1 MLPYSLAKVNF
12 WFEIVVI
19 NVTIHYHWAKVRA
32 WASRIVTNQPS
43 DRLETLVR
51 IGRVLSSD
59 VSLTQGQILEYV
71 HYHASQNMN
80 MENMV
85 IGLYDKSADQLVF
98 TLAYQHGQKIPLDSM
113 ANEWEPLMGDAR
125 RAEWITREKR
135 PLFLP
140 NRRAWKVWRVNNPDT
155 CGEPV
160 ASYIGVPMMV
170 GDKLLGVISASH
182 PDQEHVYDESD
193 LKLLQAVA
201 DYAAIALDNKV
212 VNTQLKSLVRIGR
225 EVSAQL
231 NVNEEEILTL
241 IYEQL
246 STLMSTDNMY
256 VALYDEASESVRFG
270 LARKDGSPVDVD
282 EATAMAGKSR
292 MWWIIANGE
301 PLLHHTRRAGEEWYQ
316 QQQRQNASPVIFPS
330 YLGVPLAVRGRVLG
344 VIALY
349 DPEHEHVYNNADLE
363 ILSAVADYAAVGLN
377 NAQLYREAR
386 NDVIASRNLA
396 TLGAAM
402 AALQHRVYN
411 MFSYI
416 TPALESLRQRVN
428 VSDAEIVDILDD
440 IEQTVSFTSGLI
452 DRLRNLAVAEDSAQE
467 VQIGAILNSVVME
480 AQRRFPQVAF
490 DLQIGGLLP
499 EIKAPV
505 DQINEVFTN
514 LVENACRVMPE
525 GGRLILNA
533 RLNEGANT
541 IEVRVQDTGPGINP
555 VIQPRLFLKPVPE
568 RSDKSGSSGLGLWLS
583 RLILASL
590 AGNIMIEATG
600 AHGTTILVIL
610 PVRQGNE

>member
-1 MLPYSLAKVNF
+1 M
-12 WFEIVVI
+12 
-19 NVTIHYHWAKVRA
+19 
-32 WASRIVTNQPS
+32 TNQPF

-71 HYHASQNMN
+71 HRYASQMMN
-80 MENMV
+80 MDNMV
-85 IGLYDKSADQLVF
+85 IGLYDKSADQLAF
-98 TLAYQHGQKIPLDSM
+98 TLVYQQGQLIDLD
-113 ANEWEPLMGDAR
+113 NTPNDWEPLMGDAR

-140 NRRAWKVWRVNNPDT
+140 NLRAWQVWRVNNPET

-182 PDQEHVYDESD
+182 PDQEYVYDESD

-212 VNTQLKSLVRIGR
+212 VNTQLKSLVKIGR

-246 STLMSTDNMY
+246 SLLMSTENMY
-256 VALYDEASESVRFG
+256 VALYDEASKSVRFG
-270 LARKDGSPVDVD
+270 LARQDGKPVDVD

-292 MWWIIANGE
+292 MWWIITNGE
-301 PLLHHTRRAGEEWYQ
+301 PLLHHTRKAGEAWYQ
-316 QQQRQNASPVIFPS
+316 QEERGNVSPVIFPS
-330 YLGVPLAVRGRVLG
+330 YLGVPLAVRGKVLG

-349 DPEHEHVYNNADLE
+349 DPQHEYVYNNADLE
-363 ILSAVADYAAVGLN
+363 ILSALADYAAVGLN

-386 NDVIASRNLA
+386 NDVIAARNLA

-428 VSDAEIVDILDD
+428 VNDAEVVNILDD
-440 IEQTVSFTSGLI
+440 IEQTVSFTSDLI
-452 DRLRNLAVAEDSAQE
+452 GRLRNLAATEEDAQE
-467 VQIGAILNSVVME
+467 VQIAAVLNSVVLE
-480 AQRRFPQVAF
+480 AQRRFPHIRFQ
-490 DLQIGGLLP
+490 LQLDSPLP
-499 EIKAPV
+499 IIKAPSE
-505 DQINEVFTN
+505 QITEVFMN
-514 LVENACRVMPE
+514 LVENACRIMSQ
-525 GGRLILNA
+525 GGELFLNA
-533 RLNEGANT
+533 RLNEGTNT
-541 IEVRVQDTGPGINP
+541 IEARVQDTGPGINP
-555 VIQPRLFLKPVPE
+555 NLQPRLFLKPVPS
-568 RSDKSGSSGLGLWLS
+568 RSDQSGSSGLGLWLS

-590 AGNIMIEATG
+590 AGNIMIEDTG

>member
-1 MLPYSLAKVNF
+1 M
-12 WFEIVVI
+12 
-19 NVTIHYHWAKVRA
+19 
-32 WASRIVTNQPS
+32 TNQPF

-71 HYHASQNMN
+71 HRYASQMMN
-80 MENMV
+80 MDNMV
-85 IGLYDKSADQLVF
+85 IGLYDKSADQLAF
-98 TLAYQHGQKIPLDSM
+98 TLVYQQGQLIDLD
-113 ANEWEPLMGDAR
+113 NTPNDWEPLMGDAR

-140 NRRAWKVWRVNNPDT
+140 NLRAWQVWRVNNPET

-182 PDQEHVYDESD
+182 PDQEYVYDESD

-212 VNTQLKSLVRIGR
+212 VNTQLKSLVKIGR

-246 STLMSTDNMY
+246 SLLMSTENMY
-256 VALYDEASESVRFG
+256 VALYDEASNSVRFG
-270 LARKDGSPVDVD
+270 LARQDGKPVDVD

-292 MWWIIANGE
+292 MWWIITNGE
-301 PLLHHTRRAGEEWYQ
+301 PLLHHTRKAGEAWYQ
-316 QQQRQNASPVIFPS
+316 QEERGNVSPVIFPS
-330 YLGVPLAVRGRVLG
+330 YLGVPLAVRGKVLG

-349 DPEHEHVYNNADLE
+349 DPQHEYVYNNADLE
-363 ILSAVADYAAVGLN
+363 ILSALADYAAVGLN

-386 NDVIASRNLA
+386 NDVIATRNLA

-428 VSDAEIVDILDD
+428 VNDAEVVNILDD
-440 IEQTVSFTSGLI
+440 IEQTVSFTSDLI
-452 DRLRNLAVAEDSAQE
+452 GRLRNLAATEEDAQE
-467 VQIGAILNSVVME
+467 VQIAAVLNSVVLE
-480 AQRRFPQVAF
+480 AQRRFPHIRFQLHL
-490 DLQIGGLLP
+490 DSPLP
-499 EIKAPV
+499 IIKAPSE
-505 DQINEVFTN
+505 QITEVFMN
-514 LVENACRVMPE
+514 LVENACRIMSQ
-525 GGRLILNA
+525 GGELFLNA
-533 RLNEGANT
+533 RLNEGTNT
-541 IEVRVQDTGPGINP
+541 IEARVQDTGPGINP
-555 VIQPRLFLKPVPE
+555 NLQPRLFLKPVPS
-568 RSDKSGSSGLGLWLS
+568 RSDQSGSSGLGLWLS

-590 AGNIMIEATG
+590 AGNIMIEDTG

>member
-1 MLPYSLAKVNF
+1 M
-12 WFEIVVI
+12 
-19 NVTIHYHWAKVRA
+19 
-32 WASRIVTNQPS
+32 TNQPF

-71 HYHASQNMN
+71 HRYASQNMN
-80 MENMV
+80 MDNMV
-85 IGLYDKSADQLVF
+85 IGLYDKSAEQLVF
-98 TLAYQHGQKIPLDSM
+98 TLVYQQGQLIDLDSTP
-113 ANEWEPLMGDAR
+113 NDWEPLMGDAR
-125 RAEWITREKR
+125 RAEWIAREKR

-182 PDQEHVYDESD
+182 PDQEFVYNEAD

-212 VNTQLKSLVRIGR
+212 VNTQLKSLVKIGR

-246 STLMSTDNMY
+246 SSLMSTENMY
-256 VALYDEASESVRFG
+256 VALYDEQGHDVRFG
-270 LARKDGSPVDVD
+270 LARKDGNPVDLD

-292 MWWIIANGE
+292 MWWIITNGA
-301 PLLHHTRRAGEEWYQ
+301 PLLHHTRKAGEEWYQ
-316 QQQRQNASPVIFPS
+316 QEERGNISPVIFPS
-330 YLGVPLAVRGRVLG
+330 YLGVPLAVRGKVLG

-349 DPEHEHVYNNADLE
+349 DPNHEYVYNNADLE
-363 ILSAVADYAAVGLN
+363 ILGALADYAAIGLN

-386 NDVIASRNLA
+386 NDVIAARNLA

-416 TPALESLRQRVN
+416 TPALESLRERVN
-428 VSDAEIVDILDD
+428 VNDAEVVNILDD

-452 DRLRNLAVAEDSAQE
+452 GRLRNLAASEEEAQT
-467 VQIGAILNSVVME
+467 VHIGTILNTVVRE
-480 AQRRFPQVAF
+480 ARRLFPQVEF
-490 DLQIGGLLP
+490 EIQLGSLLP
-499 EIKAPV
+499 VIKAPV

-514 LVENACRVMPE
+514 LVENACRVMPQ
-525 GGRLILNA
+525 GGKVFLNA
-533 RLNEGANT
+533 RLNEGTNT

-555 VIQPRLFLKPVPE
+555 VIQPRLFLKPVPS
-568 RSDKSGSSGLGLWLS
+568 RSDQSGSSGLGLWLS

-590 AGNIMIEATG
+590 AGNIMIEDTG